1 MLHNNIYYSTKRT
14 ERVLS
19 LQKQKTETSS
29 TVQHTNTLT
38 DLTLQDTTYR
48 SRDDF
53 LQSIISYGSK
63 AQTSSKR
70 CSLGTITNHP
80 NLTFGIVPHFTWG
93 RENPVSTTLCPA
105 SHLSDDFATKS
116 SGMKTQLFVIN
127 PSPSFTA
134 ISNNSR
140 IKQENEFLRDGLE
153 ARFIHGW
160 NKTV

>member
-1 MLHNNIYYSTKRT
+1 MFLIRRNDR
-14 ERVLS
+14 
-19 LQKQKTETSS
+19 QK
-29 TVQHTNTLT
+29 
-38 DLTLQDTTYR
+38 R

-53 LQSIISYGSK
+53 LQSIISHGSK

-70 CSLGTITNHP
+70 CSPGTITNHP

-127 PSPSFTA
+127 PSSSFTA
-134 ISNNSR
+134 IPNNSR
-140 IKQENEFLRDGLE
+140 IKQESGFHRDGLE
-153 ARFIHGW
+153 TRFIQGW